1 MSIPFLRNSY
11 LYMNRSIFF
20 KIKRDVIMDNN
31 QEIFTGKTFQDLTKD
46 IYDNVKNKK
55 LQLDLL
61 VQEIHGFITT
71 IDDAILI
78 APVIKEIMDV
88 SVKND
93 EHLVKLASVLQRI
106 ITKSMGGVD
115 DDSIVLTEQE
125 KEELIQTLQE
135 TVDEVQRKSDKI
147 DEIKNMN
154 KNIVRS

>member
-1 MSIPFLRNSY
+1 
-11 LYMNRSIFF
+11 MN
-20 KIKRDVIMDNN
+20 DN
-31 QEIFTGKTFQDLTKD
+31 QEIFDGKTFQDLTKD

-61 VQEIHGFITT
+61 VQEIHGFIRT

-106 ITKSMGGVD
+106 ITKSMSGVD

-125 KEELIQTLQE
+125 KEELILTLQE
-135 TVDEVQRKSDKI
+135 TVDEVQRKSDKM
-147 DEIKNMN
+147 DGIKNMN
-154 KNIVRS
+154 KNIIGN

>member
-1 MSIPFLRNSY
+1 
-11 LYMNRSIFF
+11 
-20 KIKRDVIMDNN
+20 MDDN
-31 QEIFTGKTFQDLTKD
+31 QEIFDGKTFQDLTKD

-61 VQEIHGFITT
+61 VQEIHGFIRT

-106 ITKSMGGVD
+106 ITKSMSGVD

-125 KEELIQTLQE
+125 KEELILTLQE

-154 KNIVRS
+154 KNIIGD

>member
-1 MSIPFLRNSY
+1 
-11 LYMNRSIFF
+11 MNKSIFNLNGA
-20 KIKRDVIMDNN
+20 IMNDN
-31 QEIFTGKTFQDLTKD
+31 QEIFEGKTFQDLTKD

-61 VQEIHGFITT
+61 VQEIHGFIQT

-106 ITKSMGGVD
+106 ITKSIGGVD
-115 DDSIVLTEQE
+115 DDSIALTEQE

-154 KNIVRS
+154 KNIIGN

>member
-1 MSIPFLRNSY
+1 MS
-11 LYMNRSIFF
+11 
-20 KIKRDVIMDNN
+20 DNK
-31 QEIFTGKTFQDLTKD
+31 EIFKGKTFQDLTKD

-61 VQEIHGFITT
+61 VQEIHGFIQT

-106 ITKSMGGVD
+106 ITKSIGGVD
-115 DDSIVLTEQE
+115 DDSIALTEQE

-154 KNIVRS
+154 KNIIGN

>member
-1 MSIPFLRNSY
+1 
-11 LYMNRSIFF
+11 
-20 KIKRDVIMDNN
+20 MDNN
-31 QEIFTGKTFQDLTKD
+31 QEIFDGKTFQDLTKD

-61 VQEIHGFITT
+61 VQEIHGFIQT

-106 ITKSMGGVD
+106 ITRSMGGVD

-125 KEELIQTLQE
+125 KEELIETLQE
-135 TVDEVQRKSDKI
+135 TVDDVQRKSDKM

-154 KNIVRS
+154 KNIIGN

>member
-1 MSIPFLRNSY
+1 MS
-11 LYMNRSIFF
+11 
-20 KIKRDVIMDNN
+20 DN
-31 QEIFTGKTFQDLTKD
+31 QEIFDGKTFQDLTKD

-61 VQEIHGFITT
+61 VQEIHGFIQT

-106 ITKSMGGVD
+106 ITKSIGGTD
-115 DDSIVLTEQE
+115 EDSIALTEQE

-135 TVDEVQRKSDKI
+135 TVDTVQRKSDKI

-154 KNIVRS
+154 KNIIGN

>member
-1 MSIPFLRNSY
+1 
-11 LYMNRSIFF
+11 MN
-20 KIKRDVIMDNN
+20 DN
-31 QEIFTGKTFQDLTKD
+31 QEIFDGKTFQDLTKD

-61 VQEIHGFITT
+61 VQEIHGFIRT

-125 KEELIQTLQE
+125 KEELIETLQE
-135 TVDEVQRKSDKI
+135 TVDEVQRKSDKM
-147 DEIKNMN
+147 DGIKNMN
-154 KNIVRS
+154 KNIIGN